1 MTQGRLSKVKK
12 FRISPEEAKVL
23 ANKIEL
29 ANMTESEYLRLMI
42 SQKPNDYPKIRILLK
57 ELINEVN
64 HIGTNINQ
72 IVHNYNS
79 GFYSEDDK
87 DRLVAYMRKLNIEV
101 NKVYETIN
109 KGKFDN

>member
-23 ANKIEL
+23 ADKAEQ
-29 ANMTESEYLRLMI
+29 AGMTEAEYMRLLI
-42 SQKPNDYPKIRILLK
+42 SQKTNDYPEIRILLK
-57 ELINEVN
+57 ELIN
-64 HIGTNINQ
+64 
-72 IVHNYNS
+72 
-79 GFYSEDDK
+79 
-87 DRLVAYMRKLNIEV
+87 EV

>member
-1 MTQGRLSKVKK
+1 
-12 FRISPEEAKVL
+12 
-23 ANKIEL
+23 
-29 ANMTESEYLRLMI
+29 MTETEYQSLMI
-42 SQKPNDYPKIRILLK
+42 SQKPNDYLEIRILLK

-72 IVHNYNS
+72 IVYNYNF
-79 GFYSEDDK
+79 GFHSEDDK
-87 DRLVAYMRKLNIEV
+87 ERLVAYMRKLNIEV

>member
-1 MTQGRLSKVKK
+1 
-12 FRISPEEAKVL
+12 
-23 ANKIEL
+23 
-29 ANMTESEYLRLMI
+29 MTETEYQRLLI
-42 SQKPNDYPKIRILLK
+42 SQKPNDYLEIRILLK

-72 IVHNYNS
+72 IVYNYNF

-87 DRLVAYMRKLNIEV
+87 ERLVAYMRKLNIEV

>member
-12 FRISPEEAKVL
+12 FRISPEEAKV
-23 ANKIEL
+23 L

>member
-1 MTQGRLSKVKK
+1 MSI
-12 FRISPEEAKVL
+12 ISNDFLKVL
-23 ANKIEL
+23 ANKAEL
-29 ANMTESEYLRLMI
+29 ANMTESEYQRLMI
-42 SQKPNDYPKIRILLK
+42 SQKPNDYPAIRILLK

-79 GFYSEDDK
+79 GLYSEADK
-87 DRLVAYMRKLNIEV
+87 ESLVAYMRKLNVEV

-109 KGKFDN
+109 EGKFDD

>member
-12 FRISPEEAKVL
+12 FRISPEEAIVL
-23 ANKIEL
+23 ANKVEL